1 MNPFIST
8 QCKNMVLMVQTFT
21 HSCKMAAIK
30 DDGQISKEEEK
41 ALKKINKAA
50 EQFMRILSTME

>member
-1 MNPFIST
+1 MNPFISA
-8 QCKNMVLMVQTFT
+8 QCKNMILMVQTFT

-30 DDGQISKEEEK
+30 DDGQISKDEEK
-41 ALKKINKAA
+41 VLKKINKAA